1 MEPNHSRLG
10 VQITTAQNYDF
21 SHIHLTGLTDASC
34 QLTLLVDSVVDP
46 LVPIMVHQFLE
57 TTTKKRFNL
66 MRQLHC
72 AIYTPQTLL
81 PSTLKSKQELVS
93 LHFSFLICIVVV
105 DQSKELKNYR
115 NVTFS
120 HF

>member
-10 VQITTAQNYDF
+10 VQITTAQKNYGF
-21 SHIHLTGLTDASC
+21 SYTHLTGLTGASC

-66 MRQLHC
+66 M
-72 AIYTPQTLL
+72 
-81 PSTLKSKQELVS
+81 
-93 LHFSFLICIVVV
+93 
-105 DQSKELKNYR
+105 
-115 NVTFS
+115 
-120 HF
+120 